1 MMVFCLLAWL
11 NDGDLAALGFLGI
24 SFGIMPDMKE
34 GSKYFP
40 LFSHLQRA
48 DGEPVK
54 LTFGFIEE
62 QLGVRLP
69 GSARKQAGWWSN
81 RSKGAVQAAAWMG
94 AGYHVESVDLEAE
107 VVWFGRAVLSYTV
120 ERSGDTVLWNSGM
133 IRALRQHMGMS
144 QGELAEE
151 LGVRQQTVS
160 EWETGAYA
168 PSRATSK
175 HLGLVAE
182 RAGFDYEAGD

>member
-1 MMVFCLLAWL
+1 
-11 NDGDLAALGFLGI
+11 
-24 SFGIMPDMKE
+24 MKV

-40 LFSHLQRA
+40 LYSYLQQKA
-48 DGEPVK
+48 GEPVT
-54 LTFGFIEE
+54 LTLAEIERL
-62 QLGVRLP
+62 LGTALP
-69 GSARKQAGWWSN
+69 ASARTRVGWWSN
-81 RSKGAVQAAAWMG
+81 RSSGAVQAVAWMR
-94 AGYHVESVDLEAE
+94 AGYHVVGVDLAGGL
-107 VVWFGRAVLSYTV
+107 VHFGKPVPVYTV
-120 ERSGDTVLWNSGM
+120 EKMGDTVLWNSGM
-133 IRALRQHMGMS
+133 IKALRQHMGFS

-182 RAGFDYEAGD
+182 QVGFTYEVGSERP